1 MKYGCIGKQLK
12 HSFSKEIHEEF
23 APYSYDICEI
33 PPEELES
40 FMKQGDF
47 SAINVTIPYK
57 EAVIPYLFSISERA
71 QKIGA
76 VNTIVNR
83 NGKLYGYN
91 TDFFGM
97 KSLICKM
104 GISLNNKKVAILGT
118 GGTSKTAKAVAESMG
133 ASLILNVSRTEKEGA
148 ITYQELYKNYSD
160 AEIIINTTPSGMFPN
175 WNSVP
180 VDIKKFNNLCGVV
193 DVVYNPLNT
202 LLVREAKSLGI
213 KAESGLYMLVAQA
226 VRASEIFLD
235 TKYSEDTIDKVYSK
249 IRLPKRNIVLTGM
262 PGSGKSTV
270 GKIISEKLNMQ
281 FYDSDEFI
289 EKIFDKKIS
298 AIFSDEGEEFF
309 RVNESEVI
317 CQLGSKNGI
326 VLSTGGGAILRDIN
340 IDGMKQ
346 NGTVYFL
353 DRPINELIPTD
364 DRPLARSKEDII
376 KRYNE
381 RYNTYVSTAD
391 VIIPVDGTPEKI
403 ADKIIKDFLNYE
415 TLYN

>member
-33 PPEELES
+33 PPEELEA
-40 FMKQGDF
+40 FINNGDF

-57 EAVIPYLFSISERA
+57 EAVIPYLYSVSEQA

-83 NGKLYGYN
+83 DGKLFGYN

-97 KSLICKM
+97 ESLIRRM
-104 GISLNNKKVAILGT
+104 GISLTNKKVIILGT

-133 ASLILNVSRTEKEGA
+133 ASVILKVSRTSKDGA
-148 ITYQELYKNYSD
+148 ITYEELYKYHSD

-180 VDIKKFNNLCGVV
+180 VDVKKFGNLCGVV

-202 LLVREAKSLGI
+202 RLVREAKSLGI
-213 KAESGLYMLVAQA
+213 NAESGLYMLVAQA

-235 TKYSEDTIDKVYSK
+235 TKYADDTIDKVFLK

-281 FYDSDEFI
+281 FYDSDAFI
-289 EKIFDKKIS
+289 EKVFNKKIS
-298 AIFSDEGEEFF
+298 DIFADEGEEFF
-309 RVNESEVI
+309 RVNESEII
-317 CQLGSKNGI
+317 CQLGAKNGI
-326 VLSTGGGAILRDIN
+326 VLSTGGGAILREISV
-340 IDGMKQ
+340 DGMKQ

-353 DRPINELIPTD
+353 DRPVNELIPTD
-364 DRPLARSKEDII
+364 DRPLARTADDII
-376 KRYNE
+376 KRYHE
-381 RYNTYVSTAD
+381 RYDIYVSTAD
-391 VIIPVDGTPEKI
+391 VIISVDGTPENI

-415 TLYN
+415 ALHN